1 MAAAV
6 AMVSSHAN
14 AEANQIRIAVQPG
27 LTYLTFYLMEHDKL
41 IEKHAKAAGLGDVAV
56 TWSRFAGGN
65 PMNDGLLSGTLD
77 IACSGTPAFLIL
89 WAKARALDV
98 RGVAAYNTLPLT
110 LVTRN
115 PNIKSVK
122 DFTNKDRIAVPAV
135 KASTQA
141 IILEMAAEQAFG
153 PGQHG
158 KLDPLTVT
166 LSHPDAMVALTSGRS
181 EISAHFSAPP
191 FTEREL
197 KTPGLHAVT
206 TVKEVFG
213 GDLTIGM
220 AYSTGKFHKENP
232 KLYGAF
238 LAALTEAVGM
248 IDKDKRQAAETY
260 VAMAKDKTPVDDLVA
275 LMNQPGFAFGTTPQN
290 VTKMA
295 QFMNRIGSI
304 GVAPKDWKEMFFPEI
319 HNLPGS

>member
-1 MAAAV
+1 
-6 AMVSSHAN
+6 
-14 AEANQIRIAVQPG
+14 VQPG

-56 TWSRFAGGN
+56 SWARFAGGN

-89 WAKARALDV
+89 WARARSLDV
-98 RGVAAYNTLPLT
+98 RGISAYNTLPLT
-110 LVTRN
+110 LISRN
-115 PNIKSVK
+115 PDVKTIK
-122 DFTNKDRIAVPAV
+122 DFTAKDRIAVPAV

-141 IILEMAAEQAFG
+141 IILEMAAEKAFG

-166 LSHPDAMVALTSGRS
+166 LSHPDAMIAMTSGRS
-181 EISAHFSAPP
+181 EITAHFAAPP
-191 FTEREL
+191 FADREL

-206 TVKEVFG
+206 TVKDVFG

-220 AYSTGKFHKENP
+220 AYTTGKFHKENP

-238 LAALTEAVGM
+238 LAALTEAVDM
-248 IDKDKRQAAETY
+248 IKKDKRKAAETY
-260 VAMAKDKTPVDDLVA
+260 VAMAKDKTPVDELVA
-275 LMNQPGFAFGTTPQN
+275 MMSQPGFDFGTTPQN
-290 VTKMA
+290 VTKMG

-304 GVAPKDWKEMFFPEI
+304 AVSPKDWKELFFPDI